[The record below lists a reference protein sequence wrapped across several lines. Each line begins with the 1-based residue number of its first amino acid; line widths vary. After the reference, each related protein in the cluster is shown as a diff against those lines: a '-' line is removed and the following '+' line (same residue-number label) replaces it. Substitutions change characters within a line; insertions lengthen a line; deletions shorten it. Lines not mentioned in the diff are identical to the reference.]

1 MNEFW
6 KLFIS
11 VTLLFHLSVCRLATD
26 SEVMLL
32 CPASSS
38 RAHGHDLGPKTA
50 SVAQVVMFLMG
61 EHLGEHGRFYSYAE
75 QVIHNHPGI

>member
-1 MNEFW
+1 MNEW
-6 KLFIS
+6 ILEIIYICYPS
-11 VTLLFHLSVCRLATD
+11 VSLVRRKICRLATD

-50 SVAQVVMFLMG
+50 SVAQVVMFLMW
-61 EHLGEHGRFYSYAE
+61 EHLEEHGLFY
-75 QVIHNHPGI
+75 